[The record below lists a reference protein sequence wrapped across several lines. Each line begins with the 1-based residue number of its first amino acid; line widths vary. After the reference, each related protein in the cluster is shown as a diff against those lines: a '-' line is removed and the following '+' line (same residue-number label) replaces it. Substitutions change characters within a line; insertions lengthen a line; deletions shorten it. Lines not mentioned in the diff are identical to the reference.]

1 MKLSPKIYIG
11 AMVAITVLTAAI
23 MHLWSNHKIAAETL
37 DTELIQASEKFLKS
51 CIFLIFLFTYP
62 TKLDLA
68 IEVQK
73 HQRRCDYRY
82 EEPDFSRHAGY

>member
-1 MKLSPKIYIG
+1 MSIVFPMVKKIVGSTMAEMIVISVG
-11 AMVAITVLTAAI
+11 D
-23 MHLWSNHKIAAETL
+23 KIAAETL

-62 TKLDLA
+62 PQLDLA